1 MSMIKLETNSGNQ
14 RAVIN
19 AGYNNTKENKMN
31 EKSFVIQKIA
41 WLFWAVGAAA
51 AVGFGLLALQ
61 GSSFEFCLGFGIGI
75 LALSF
80 LIGRNMT
87 QQIQQ
92 EMNRLECL
100 SAQQTMSEDRNKAES
115 LRVSLQAVGDR
126 AVAVWIKQIEQART
140 QIDRK
145 SVV

>member
-1 MSMIKLETNSGNQ
+1 MSMIQLETNSGNQ

-75 LALSF
+75 LA
-80 LIGRNMT
+80 
-87 QQIQQ
+87 
-92 EMNRLECL
+92 
-100 SAQQTMSEDRNKAES
+100 
-115 LRVSLQAVGDR
+115 
-126 AVAVWIKQIEQART
+126 
-140 QIDRK
+140 
-145 SVV
+145 